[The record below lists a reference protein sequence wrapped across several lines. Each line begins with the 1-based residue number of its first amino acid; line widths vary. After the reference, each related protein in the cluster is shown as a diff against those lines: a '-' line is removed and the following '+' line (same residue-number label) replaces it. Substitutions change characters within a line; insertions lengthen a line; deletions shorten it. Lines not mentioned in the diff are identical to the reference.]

1 MYKVLCIKHHEY
13 MKIALD
19 ISQIVYE
26 GTGVARFTYHLVK
39 TILAQD
45 TGHTWTFFF
54 SSLKLN
60 LNVDIETEIHASKH
74 NLIRWYIPPR
84 LLSTLWNQT
93 LWRDYAPIPGKFDLF
108 ISSDWTQPPT
118 KIAKKRATIVHDLA
132 FKKVP
137 ETVDP
142 LIITTQSK
150 RLANVVRECQMI
162 WCDSKSTATDLKE
175 CYPGIADTIVE
186 VNYPGIVAPKP
197 KATKVFPYIFKP
209 REFFFAVGKIEPR
222 KNLQRLIEAFL
233 KLIQHPSYAHM
244 HLVIAGPRGWDN
256 ATQALSHPQIH
267 LLGTVSDE
275 ELANLYIC
283 ARAFVFPSL
292 YEGFGIPPLE
302 AMALG
307 CPVILSHVSSLSEI
321 ANADSAYFIDP
332 NSVASITDAMKD
344 LIEKPDLCASLSVAG
359 KINAARFTY
368 EKYLQNMLKS
378 IDAINSH

>member
-1 MYKVLCIKHHEY
+1 

-45 TGHTWTFFF
+45 TGHNWTFFC
-54 SSLKLN
+54 SSLKHN
-60 LNVDIETEIHASKH
+60 LNADIEIEIHASKH

-84 LLSTLWNQT
+84 LLSTQWNEN
-93 LWRDYAPIPGKFDLF
+93 LWRDYAPIPGNFDLF

-118 KIAKKRATIVHDLA
+118 KIAKTRAAIVHDLA

-150 RLANVVRECQMI
+150 RLANVVKECQII
-162 WCDSKSTATDLKE
+162 WCDSKSTVTDLNE
-175 CYPGIADTIVE
+175 CYPGIMATVVE

-197 KATKVFPYIFKP
+197 KNTSIFPYIFKP
-209 REFFFAVGKIEPR
+209 HEYFFAVGKIEPR

-233 KLIQHPSYAHM
+233 KLIQAPPYAHM

-267 LLGTVSDE
+267 LLGTVTDE
-275 ELANLYIC
+275 ELANLYQN
-283 ARAFVFPSL
+283 ALAFVFPSL

-307 CPVILSHVSSLSEI
+307 CPVILSNVSSLSEI
-321 ANADSAYFIDP
+321 ATSASACFVDP
-332 NSVASITDAMKD
+332 NSVGSIHDAMKRM
-344 LIEKPDLCASLSVAG
+344 IEQSDFRASLVAEG
-359 KINAARFTY
+359 KKNVARFTY

-378 IDAINSH
+378 INAINSH

>member
-1 MYKVLCIKHHEY
+1 MH
-13 MKIALD
+13 IALD

-54 SSLKLN
+54 SSLKHN
-60 LNVDIETEIHASKH
+60 LNADIETEIHASKH

-84 LLSTLWNQT
+84 LLSTLWNESS
-93 LWRDYAPIPGKFDLF
+93 WRDYAPISGKFDLF

-118 KIAKKRATIVHDLA
+118 KIAKTRATVVHDLA

-142 LIITTQSK
+142 LIISTQTK
-150 RLANVVRECQMI
+150 RLLNVVKECQII
-162 WCDSKSTATDLKE
+162 WCDSESTAVDLKE
-175 CYPGIADTIVE
+175 CYPGIRGAVE
-186 VNYPGIVAPKP
+186 VNYPGVLAPKP
-197 KATKVFPYIFKP
+197 KGASVFPYIFKP
-209 REFFFAVGKIEPR
+209 HEYFFAVGKIEPR

-233 KLIQHPSYAHM
+233 ELIKAPQYAYM
-244 HLVIAGPRGWDN
+244 HLVIAGPRGWDI

-267 LLGTVSDE
+267 LLGTVTDE
-275 ELANLYIC
+275 ELANLYQN
-283 ARAFVFPSL
+283 ALAFVFPSL

-302 AMALG
+302 AMTLG
-307 CPVILSHVSSLSEI
+307 SPVILSDVSSLSEI
-321 ANADSAYFIDP
+321 ATPESAYFVDP
-332 NSVASITDAMKD
+332 SSVSSITNAMQQ
-344 LIEKPDLCASLSVAG
+344 LIEKPDLRTSLAVAG

-378 IDAINSH
+378 INAINSH